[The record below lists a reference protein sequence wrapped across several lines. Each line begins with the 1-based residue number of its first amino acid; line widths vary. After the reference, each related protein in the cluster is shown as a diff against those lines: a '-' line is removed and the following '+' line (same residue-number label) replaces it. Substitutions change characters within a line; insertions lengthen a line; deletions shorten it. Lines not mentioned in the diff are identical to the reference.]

1 MNNKN
6 QNVFKKHQQIIA
18 KKVVKENP
26 IFTALLGGMNKK
38 EAKQILKG
46 GNKNE

>member
-1 MNNKN
+1 MKHTDT
-6 QNVFKKHQQIIA
+6 FKKHQVSIA

-38 EAKQILKG
+38 EAEKILKKEG
-46 GNKNE
+46 GKNE